1 VSRPARASSCILR
14 AIFRPAAP
22 PQAEQARI
30 FYRFASDGAR
40 KRACEVCGARLQGCT
55 ATQKGVGS
63 LHLLGHSLSGKG
75 KEETGVCEPCCAIAG
90 STARGIL
97 VAPLREE
104 KSVRR
109 DQTVSQMAQEVLM
122 RRASALALRSGR
134 SLEDAKEAVWDTEA
148 GRQLRDLANGEHR
161 EERARAWQ
169 TSVFWGRAEE
179 RFMHRIGSEVS
190 ARFAAESRPTRRST
204 RGREA
209 T

>member
-1 VSRPARASSCILR
+1 
-14 AIFRPAAP
+14 
-22 PQAEQARI
+22 
-30 FYRFASDGAR
+30 
-40 KRACEVCGARLQGCT
+40 
-55 ATQKGVGS
+55 
-63 LHLLGHSLSGKG
+63 
-75 KEETGVCEPCCAIAG
+75 
-90 STARGIL
+90 
-97 VAPLREE
+97 
-104 KSVRR
+104 
-109 DQTVSQMAQEVLM
+109 M

-169 TSVFWGRAEE
+169 ASVFWGRAEE